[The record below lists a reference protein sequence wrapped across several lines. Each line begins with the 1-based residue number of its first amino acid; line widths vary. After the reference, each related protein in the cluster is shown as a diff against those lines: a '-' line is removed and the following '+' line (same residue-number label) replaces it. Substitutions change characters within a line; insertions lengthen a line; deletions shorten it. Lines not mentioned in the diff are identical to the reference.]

1 MHVLTESVVIG
12 GMALFF
18 YKKISELELSIE
30 DLKAHVSRLQTNMDV
45 PKTHPPQNG
54 IHRIVPK
61 AQCENGVCILKP
73 TLSRTGTGSSLRDER
88 RPIPKGSGTGSSLRD
103 ERRPIPLGS
112 GTLRAPQSGQRDMSP
127 SRTEGTSGLG
137 LGKVSIS
144 KVSNQ
149 VEFDNE
155 NPDFHTK
162 VPTFSKKS
170 PNPVLQSVTP
180 TILDKILDE
189 IDNE

>member
-1 MHVLTESVVIG
+1 MEFSL
-12 GMALFF
+12 
-18 YKKISELELSIE
+18 E
-30 DLKAHVSRLQTNMDV
+30 DLKAHVFRLQTNMVV
-45 PKTHPPQNG
+45 PRTHPPQNG

-73 TLSRTGTGSSLRDER
+73 TLSR
-88 RPIPKGSGTGSSLRD
+88 P
-103 ERRPIPLGS
+103 

-127 SRTEGTSGLG
+127 SRTEGTSGFG

-149 VEFDNE
+149 VEFDTE